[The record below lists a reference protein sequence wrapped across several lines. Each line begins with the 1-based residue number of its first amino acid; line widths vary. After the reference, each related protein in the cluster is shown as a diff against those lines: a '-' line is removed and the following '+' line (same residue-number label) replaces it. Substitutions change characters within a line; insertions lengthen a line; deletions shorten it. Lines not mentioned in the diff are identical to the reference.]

1 MEGKG
6 KIGERRK
13 GEDLGMGREGKGR
26 KGSIDTQ
33 NKILRLHH

>member
-1 MEGKG
+1 MEGKE

-13 GEDLGMGREGKGR
+13 GEDMGREGKGR